1 MNLDQR
7 LTDALDAAAR
17 TVPDDAVPPADLASV
32 RRTQGSVRRTRP
44 VLVIALAVA
53 AVVAAVAVP
62 AVVSRNDDRGKV
74 ATGTCAAPPAVEP
87 LTYSRKNGTKPATPA
102 LDKLPFGEPPRVPFT
117 MAPNLEGS
125 GGYLEDLGV
134 RVPVE
139 KGFTY
144 FSLGRVDCGWIVARL
159 RYGPGGELVMG
170 RLDTSGTYSS
180 FGPVTGDGMSVSP
193 DRSEVAFVAPTEGGQ
208 ARVTVRK
215 VATGKETA
223 SWPTDP
229 EAEVLGWNGDG
240 IWFMP
245 RNERTQTRVWRPG
258 ADPVPVDTEG
268 RRLAAYRTT
277 DRILLSD
284 PEQTGE
290 DGQGRGP
297 CVRVAELDGTRLK
310 TLREQCGSSAGALSP
325 DGKILVAEGAAVQ
338 AVVVDTGAKTRLK
351 LSPQHFHADY
361 PGIWEDD
368 THLLGRMGL
377 GATGNGIATRD
388 VMLRCDVVSGS
399 CERIKDGP
407 RETGPAGPD
416 LGRP

>member
-17 TVPDDAVPPADLASV
+17 TVPGDAVPPPAPV
-32 RRTQGSVRRTRP
+32 QPVRRTRP
-44 VLVIALAVA
+44 VLVIALAAA

-62 AVVSRNDDRGKV
+62 VVVSRNSAQV
-74 ATGTCAAPPAVEP
+74 SAGTCATPPAVEP
-87 LTYSRKNGTKPATPA
+87 LTFPQQNGTKPATPE
-102 LDKLPFGEPPRVPFT
+102 LDKLPFGEAPRVPFT
-117 MAPNLEGS
+117 MAPNREGS

-144 FSLGRVDCGWIVARL
+144 FSLGRVDCGWIVARS

-170 RLDTSGTYSS
+170 RLDTSGAYSS
-180 FGPVTGDGMSVSP
+180 FGLVLGDGMSVSP

-245 RNERTQTRVWRPG
+245 RGERSQTRVWKPG
-258 ADPVPVDTEG
+258 SEPLPVDTEG
-268 RRLAAYRTT
+268 RRLTAYRTT
-277 DRILLSD
+277 DRILLSE
-284 PEQTGE
+284 PAQAGE
-290 DGQGRGP
+290 DGQGPGP

-310 TLREQCGSSAGALSP
+310 TLREQCGSSGAALSP
-325 DGKILVAEGAAVQ
+325 DGKILVAEGAAVG
-338 AVVVDTGAKTRLK
+338 AVVVDTGARTRLN
-351 LSPQHFHADY
+351 LSPRLFHAAY

-368 THLLGRMGL
+368 IHLLGQMGL
-377 GATGNGIATRD
+377 GTDRD
-388 VMLRCDVVSGS
+388 VLLRCDVVSGM

-407 RETGPAGPD
+407 RQTSPAGPD

>member
-17 TVPDDAVPPADLASV
+17 TVPADAVPLPLP
-32 RRTQGSVRRTRP
+32 RTQPSVRRTRP

-62 AVVSRNDDRGKV
+62 VAVSRNNAEVTD
-74 ATGTCAAPPAVEP
+74 GTCAVPPSVEP
-87 LTYSRKNGTKPATPA
+87 LSYPRQNETKPAVPE
-102 LDKLPFGEPPRVPFT
+102 LDKLPFGAPPRVPFA
-117 MAPNLEGS
+117 MAPNREGS
-125 GGYLEDLGV
+125 GGYLEDNGV
-134 RVPVE
+134 RTPLE
-139 KGFTY
+139 RGYNFFGF
-144 FSLGRVDCGWIVARL
+144 GRVDCGWIVGRL
-159 RYGPGGELVMG
+159 RYGPGGELAIG
-170 RLDTSGTYSS
+170 RLVTSGAFSS
-180 FGPVTGDGMSVSP
+180 FGRMTGDGVGLSP
-193 DRSEVAFVAPTEGGQ
+193 DRSQVAFVTPAGDDE
-208 ARVTVRK
+208 ARVTVRN

-245 RNERTQTRVWRPG
+245 RGERSQTRVWRPG
-258 ADPVPVDTEG
+258 SEPVPVNTEG
-268 RRLAAYRTT
+268 RRLTAYRTT

-284 PEQTGE
+284 PAQADE
-290 DGQGRGP
+290 DGPAP

-310 TLREQCGSSAGALSP
+310 TVREQCGSSVGALSP

-338 AVVVDTGAKTRLK
+338 GVVVDTGAKTRLK
-351 LSPQHFHADY
+351 LSPRVFRADY
-361 PGIWEDD
+361 PGVWEDD
-368 THLLGRMGL
+368 THLLGQMGV
-377 GATGNGIATRD
+377 GTTRE
-388 VMLRCDVVSGS
+388 VMLRCDVVSGA

-407 RETGPAGPD
+407 RQTAPAGPD

>member
-17 TVPDDAVPPADLASV
+17 TVPSDAVPPADLPSV
-32 RRTQGSVRRTRP
+32 RRTQASVRRTRP
-44 VLVIALAVA
+44 VLVIALAAA
-53 AVVAAVAVP
+53 AVVAAVVVP
-62 AVVSRNDDRGKV
+62 VVVSRNNAQV
-74 ATGTCAAPPAVEP
+74 STGACTAPPAVEP
-87 LTYSRKNGTKPATPA
+87 LAFPRQNGTKPATPE
-102 LDKLPFGEPPRVPFT
+102 LDKLPFGEAPRVPFT
-117 MAPNLEGS
+117 MAANREGS

-134 RVPVE
+134 RVPIE
-139 KGFTY
+139 QGFTY
-144 FSLGRVDCGWIVARL
+144 FSLGRVDCGWIVARQ

-170 RLDTSGTYSS
+170 RLDTSGAYSS

-223 SWPTDP
+223 SWPTDS

-245 RNERTQTRVWRPG
+245 RNERAQTRVWRPG
-258 ADPVPVDTEG
+258 TDPVPVDTEG

-290 DGQGRGP
+290 DGQGPGP
-297 CVRVAELDGTRLK
+297 CVRVAELNGTRLK
-310 TLREQCGSSAGALSP
+310 TLREQCGSSTGALSP

-338 AVVVDTGAKTRLK
+338 GVVVDTGAKTRLK

-361 PGIWEDD
+361 PGLWEDD

-377 GATGNGIATRD
+377 GATRNVAATRD

-407 RETGPAGPD
+407 PKTGPAGPD